1 MQYGIFPRKHQERVT
16 LHNPSQT
23 MNCGLKDVCGV
34 QKLMADG
41 GPSRFYRGF
50 TPCLARAMPANGV
63 MLYTVDTVTTLLN
76 K

>member
-1 MQYGIFPRKHQERVT
+1 M
-16 LHNPSQT
+16 
-23 MNCGLKDVCGV
+23 

-63 MLYTVDTVTTLLN
+63 MLYTVDKVSAILS

>member
-1 MQYGIFPRKHQERVT
+1 MLRCV
-16 LHNPSQT
+16 
-23 MNCGLKDVCGV
+23 M

-63 MLYTVDTVTTLLN
+63 MLYTVDKVTAMLN

>member
-1 MQYGIFPRKHQERVT
+1 MQYGIFPCKHQERVT
-16 LHNPSQT
+16 LHNAQT
-23 MNCGLKDVCGV
+23 MNWGVKGVCGV